1 MAAGER
7 GSRTAGVTVEE
18 LVMVAMP
25 DAERAATVSVLAEVL
40 TAWWAKHAS
49 DDRIDTSPAP
59 DITPAAP

>member
-1 MAAGER
+1 
-7 GSRTAGVTVEE
+7 VTVEE